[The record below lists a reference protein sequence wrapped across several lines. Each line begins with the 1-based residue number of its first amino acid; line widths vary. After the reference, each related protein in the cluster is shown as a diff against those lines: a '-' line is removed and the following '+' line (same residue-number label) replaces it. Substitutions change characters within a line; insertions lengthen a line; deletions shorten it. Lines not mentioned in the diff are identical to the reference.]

1 MHHALEHY
9 SSIIVIVIIPLRLFF
24 FYFLSRLH
32 SLSILIK
39 PSGLGALSIL
49 RLFAV
54 LVIIIIIQSGSRY
67 LWFTYKIIIIC
78 VFIGLVSR
86 VWNLPRLA
94 LEVIINVVKS
104 RVEPS
109 LSLSFF
115 YFGHLRWTYCLTQ
128 VLLTFKIDIFIHW
141 GFWLLIKQNYTS
153 LVFNFLIIWVILLSD
168 KLGKFI
174 ATTSRNAKRHSW
186 LCNIFNCLQMLVVIR
201 LHWLNLLVHR
211 LR

>member
-1 MHHALEHY
+1 MHHTLQYY
-9 SSIIVIVIIPLRLFF
+9 SSIIVIVIISLCLFF

-54 LVIIIIIQSGSRY
+54 LVIVIIIQSGGWY
-67 LWFTYKIIIIC
+67 LRFANKIIVIS

-86 VWNLPRLA
+86 VWNLSWLG
-94 LEVIINVVKS
+94 LQVIINVVKS

-109 LSLSFF
+109 LSLSFS
-115 YFGHLRWTYCLTQ
+115 YFRYLSWTYGLTQ

-141 GFWLLIKQNYTS
+141 GFWLLIKENHTS
-153 LVFNFLIIWVILLSD
+153 LVFNFLILRIILLSD
-168 KLGKFI
+168 ELGKFI
-174 ATTSRNAKRHSW
+174 APTGRYAKRHSW
-186 LCNIFNCLQMLVVIR
+186 LCNIFNCL
-201 LHWLNLLVHR
+201 
-211 LR
+211 